1 MSKSSKFLGNTIIL
15 SVGTI
20 GAKLIQYLLLP
31 YYTNIL
37 STAEY
42 GTVDNLQNITTLLVP
57 IISLTISEGVFR
69 YALDTN
75 YRKNVVFSN
84 GIIINLIG
92 AVIALVIS
100 VLMGSVVTDQELRV
114 YIYLVVANVIVN
126 FMRTNC
132 SQYVKA
138 VGSTLLYTI
147 DSMLMTFFIV
157 VSSIVFLSVFQMG
170 IVGYMLGYIVGNTLS
185 LIFLI
190 ITGKLYKDFC
200 YNLFS
205 KDICKVLILFCIP
218 LIPNTICWWISNCS
232 DRFMITYFLGASA
245 NGIYAISYKVPTILT
260 ILVGILIQAWQISAN
275 QASEDKQIGNYYTR
289 IYKYLDA
296 FVLCVSAG
304 TIVMAQPLISIMA
317 ADDYFEAWR
326 YVPVLVFAICFYSKA
341 QLLGTIYTTFRHT
354 TMAFIT
360 NFVAA
365 VINIVGNFVLIP
377 KMGIMGAAVATAMS
391 YVVLWLVRCLDT
403 KKHVTIEYDMKKEI
417 LTSVVLLVEALVVV
431 IHIRYIWVAIICA
444 TVIVALNARILLELV
459 SKVWG
464 LVRNKLHG

>member
-100 VLMGSVVTDQELRV
+100 VLMGSVVQDEELRV

-157 VSSIVFLSVFQMG
+157 ASSIVFLSVFQMG

-232 DRFMITYFLGASA
+232 DRFMITYFLGVSA

-304 TIVMAQPLISIMA
+304 TIILVQPLISIMA

-326 YVPVLVFAICFYSKA
+326 YVPCLVFAICFYSKA

-354 TMAFIT
+354 TMAFVT

-403 KKHVTIEYDMKKEI
+403 KKHVAIEYDMKKEI
-417 LTSVVLLVEALVVV
+417 LTSFVLLVEALVVV
-431 IHIRYIWVAIICA
+431 IDIRYIWVAIICA
-444 TVIVALNARILLELV
+444 IVIVALNARILLELV

>member
-15 SVGTI
+15 SIGTI

-92 AVIALVIS
+92 AVVALVIS
-100 VLMGSVVTDQELRV
+100 VLMGSLVTDEELRV

-157 VSSIVFLSVFQMG
+157 VSSIVFLSVFEMG

-190 ITGKLYKDFC
+190 IIGKLYKDFC

-296 FVLCVSAG
+296 FILCVSAG
-304 TIVMAQPLISIMA
+304 TIVLAQPLISIMA

-326 YVPVLVFAICFYSKA
+326 YVPSLVFAICFYSKA

-354 TMAFIT
+354 TMAFVT

-365 VINIVGNFVLIP
+365 VINIAGNFVLIP

-431 IHIRYIWVAIICA
+431 IDIRYIWIGIICA
-444 TVIVALNARILLELV
+444 IVIVALNARILLELV

>member
-1 MSKSSKFLGNTIIL
+1 MSKSSKFLGNTLIL

-37 STAEY
+37 STTEY
-42 GTVDNLQNITTLLVP
+42 GIVDNLQNITTLLVP

-75 YRKNVVFSN
+75 YRKDVIFSN
-84 GIIINLIG
+84 GIIINIIG
-92 AVIALVIS
+92 AVAAFAIS
-100 VLMGSVVTDQELRV
+100 VLLGGVVTDEELRI
-114 YIYLVVANVIVN
+114 YIYLVAANIIVN

-157 VSSIVFLSVFQMG
+157 VSSIVFLSVFKMG
-170 IVGYMLGYIVGNTLS
+170 IIGYMLGYVVGNTLS

-190 ITGKLYKDFC
+190 ISGKLYRDFR
-200 YNLFS
+200 YDLFS

-245 NGIYAISYKVPTILT
+245 NGIYALSYKVPTILT

-296 FVLCVSAG
+296 FVLCISAG
-304 TIVMAQPLISIMA
+304 TIVIVQPLIRIMA
-317 ADDYFEAWR
+317 AEAYFEAWK
-326 YVPVLVFAICFYSKA
+326 YVPCLVFAICFYSKA

-354 TMAFIT
+354 MMAFVT
-360 NFVAA
+360 NFIAA
-365 VINIVGNFVLIP
+365 VINIVGNFILIP

-403 KKHVTIEYDMKKEI
+403 KKHVAIEYDKKREL
-417 LTSVVLLVEALVVV
+417 LTSAVLLVEATALV
-431 IHIRYIWVAIICA
+431 IDIKYIWISILCA
-444 TVIVALNARILLELV
+444 MVVLALNAKTIIELV
-459 SKVWG
+459 GKVWG